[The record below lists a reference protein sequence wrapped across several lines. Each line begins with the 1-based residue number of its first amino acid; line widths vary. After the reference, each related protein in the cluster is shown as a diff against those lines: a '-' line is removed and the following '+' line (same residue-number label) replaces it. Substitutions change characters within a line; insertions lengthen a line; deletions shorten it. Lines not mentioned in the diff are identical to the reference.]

1 MGRAQALSHVLD
13 AAALVAARVPRA
25 QFVFIGGGIERT
37 GLEARARDLALPN
50 VTLLAGRPPAD
61 VAPLLAAADVLLVHL
76 RDDPLFSITIPSK
89 TQTYMAAGRP
99 VLMAVR
105 GDAAALVREAGAG
118 VCVSPEDPEALAAAV
133 CDLSCLPAEAL
144 AEMGARGRAYYL
156 KHLSLAAG
164 VDRFEAV
171 FRAAARTG

>member
-1 MGRAQALSHVLD
+1 
-13 AAALVAARVPRA
+13 
-25 QFVFIGGGIERT
+25 
-37 GLEARARDLALPN
+37 
-50 VTLLAGRPPAD
+50 
-61 VAPLLAAADVLLVHL
+61 
-76 RDDPLFSITIPSK
+76 
-89 TQTYMAAGRP
+89 MAVGRP

-105 GDAAALVREAGAG
+105 GDAAALVREVGAG
-118 VCVSPEDPEALAAAV
+118 VCVSFEDPEALAAAV

-171 FRAAARTG
+171 FRAAAQTG